1 VTLDLAFT
9 NEGWEDY
16 QFWVAKDR
24 TTLKRVNALI
34 TDVRRDPTS
43 GIGKPEQ
50 LRYLDG
56 SPWSRRI
63 TQEHRLVYTFTD
75 TQVTVWQCR
84 YHY

>member
-1 VTLDLAFT
+1 MTLGLAST

-16 QFWVAKDR
+16 QYWVAKDR
-24 TTLKRVNALI
+24 TTLKRVNAVI
-34 TDVRRDPTS
+34 TDACRHPTT

-63 TQEHRLVYTFTD
+63 TQEHRLIYSFTE
-75 TQVTVWQCR
+75 TQLTVWQCR

>member
-1 VTLDLAFT
+1 VTLDLGFT

-34 TDVRRDPTS
+34 TDARRNPAS

-63 TQEHRLVYTFTD
+63 TQEHRLVYTFTA

>member
-1 VTLDLAFT
+1 VTLELAFT

-24 TTLKRVNALI
+24 ITLKRVNALI
-34 TDVRRDPTS
+34 TDVRRNPTA

-63 TQEHRLVYTFTD
+63 TQEHRLVYTFTA
-75 TQVTVWQCR
+75 TRVTVWQCR

>member
-1 VTLDLAFT
+1 MLALGLT

-16 QFWVAKDR
+16 QFRVAKDS

-34 TDVRRDPTS
+34 TEARRNPTS

-56 SPWSRRI
+56 SPCARRI
-63 TQEHRLVYTFTD
+63 TQEHRLVYTFTE
-75 TQVTVWQCR
+75 TQFTVWQCR

>member
-1 VTLDLAFT
+1 MTRGLAFT

-34 TDVRRDPTS
+34 TDVRRNPTS

-63 TQEHRLVYTFTD
+63 TQEHRLVYTFTA

>member
-1 VTLDLAFT
+1 MTLDLAFT

-24 TTLKRVNALI
+24 TTLKRVNAII
-34 TDVRRDPTS
+34 TDARRNPTT

-50 LRYLDG
+50 LRYMDG
-56 SPWSRRI
+56 SPWARRI
-63 TQEHRLVYTFTD
+63 TQEHRLVCTFTEK
-75 TQVTVWQCR
+75 QFTVWQCR

>member
-1 VTLDLAFT
+1 MTLSLAFT

-34 TDVRRDPTS
+34 TDVRRNPTS

-63 TQEHRLVYTFTD
+63 TQEHRLVYTFTA

>member
-1 VTLDLAFT
+1 MLALGFT

-16 QFWVAKDR
+16 QFWVTKDR
-24 TTLKRVNALI
+24 TTLKRVNSLI
-34 TDVRRDPTS
+34 TEARRNPTS

-63 TQEHRLVYTFTD
+63 TQEHRLIYNFTEM
-75 TQVTVWQCR
+75 QLTVWQCR

>member
-1 VTLDLAFT
+1 MTLDLAFT

-16 QFWVAKDR
+16 QFWVTNDR
-24 TTLKRVNALI
+24 TTFKRVNALI
-34 TDVRRDPTS
+34 TDVRRNPTS
-43 GIGKPEQ
+43 GIDKPEQ

-63 TQEHRLVYTFTD
+63 AQEHRLVYTFTAS
-75 TQVTVWQCR
+75 QVTVWQCR